1 MTINELL
8 TSFFSRKT
16 VRQLSATGWNPA
28 YEDTVLRLV
37 EHPETK
43 TNRECI
49 DEVYWYLA
57 SHYKDEYYFKNE
69 MLNQLVSSEDTA
81 IVELPVAG
89 SIADFIIV
97 NESATVYEIK
107 TSLDNF
113 DRLASQISDY
123 SRAFAKLAVV
133 IPSEKLG
140 SLLQKIDNPKIGIV
154 IETDGQFS
162 VYREPVADM
171 SHLSHRA
178 MFGILRKPEY
188 SAIIKQWFGTVPEVS
203 DFEYYETC
211 CVLFSQIPMQKAYLL
226 FTDAL
231 KKRKLRQDISDIP
244 YGFRGLLYFM
254 KLNRREYARFLSFLN
269 QKFAKGAIHGLKNM
283 LKGAN
288 DRSKNAPKG
297 AKNSR
302 N

>member
-1 MTINELL
+1 MHQINELL

-16 VRQLSATGWNPA
+16 VQQLSVAGWNPA

-57 SHYKDEYYFKNE
+57 SHYQDEYYYKNE
-69 MLNQLVSSEDTA
+69 MLNQLVGPKDTA
-81 IVELPVAG
+81 IVELPVSG

-97 NESATVYEIK
+97 NDTATVYEIK
-107 TSLDNF
+107 TTLDNF
-113 DRLASQISDY
+113 ERLASQISDY
-123 SRAFAKLAVV
+123 SRAFAKLSVV
-133 IPSEKLG
+133 IPAEKLD

-154 IETDGQFS
+154 LETDGQFS

-188 SAIIKQWFGTVPEVS
+188 SEIIKQWFGAVPEVS

-211 CVLFSQIPMQKAYLL
+211 CGLFSQIPMQKAYSL
-226 FTDAL
+226 FTDTL
-231 KKRKLRQDISDIP
+231 KTRKLRQNISDIP
-244 YGFRGLLYFM
+244 YGFRGLVYFM
-254 KLNRREYARFLSFLN
+254 KFNRREYARFRNFLA
-269 QKFAKGAIHGLKNM
+269 QKFAK
-283 LKGAN
+283 
-288 DRSKNAPKG
+288 RC
-297 AKNSR
+297 NSCSEKHAQR
-302 N
+302 CK

>member
-16 VRQLSATGWNPA
+16 VQQLSVAGWTQT
-28 YEDTVLRLV
+28 YEDTVLRIV

-43 TNRECI
+43 TNCECV
-49 DEVYWYLA
+49 DEVYRYLA
-57 SHYKDEYYFKNE
+57 HNYKDEYYYKNE

-81 IVELPVAG
+81 IVELHVSG

-97 NESATVYEIK
+97 NKSATVYEIK
-107 TSLDNF
+107 TALDNF
-113 DRLASQISDY
+113 DRLESQISDY
-123 SRAFAKLAVV
+123 SRAFTKVAVV
-133 IPSEKLG
+133 IPSEKLA

-154 IETDGQFS
+154 IEKDGLFS
-162 VYREPVADM
+162 VYREPVADV

-188 SAIIKQWFGTVPEVS
+188 SAIIKQWFGSLPEVS

-211 CVLFSQIPMQKAYLL
+211 YNLFSQIPMQEAYQL

-231 KKRKLRQDISDIP
+231 KKRKLRQDISNIP
-244 YGFRGLLYFM
+244 YGFRGLIYFT
-254 KLNRREYARFLSFLN
+254 KLNRCEYARFLNFLN
-269 QKFAKGAIHGLKNM
+269 QTFA
-283 LKGAN
+283 
-288 DRSKNAPKG
+288 RRC
-297 AKNSR
+297 NSYSEKHA
-302 N
+302 